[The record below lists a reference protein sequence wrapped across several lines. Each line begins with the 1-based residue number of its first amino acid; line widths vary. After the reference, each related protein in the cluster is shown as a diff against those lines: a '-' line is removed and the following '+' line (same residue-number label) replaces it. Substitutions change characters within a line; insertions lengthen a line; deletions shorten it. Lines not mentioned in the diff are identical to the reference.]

1 VNVVSHEQYIFSEYL
16 LMYVL
21 SQSKWM

>member
-1 VNVVSHEQYIFSEYL
+1 VVSHEQYIFSEYL